1 MESVRDKLT
10 KRKRLVFGVLI
21 GSLVLSLAGSML
33 WSLVSLISAEQKESR
48 LQKEE
53 QATLYPDEDW
63 KAVMERRMDKLQE
76 RLESIESV
84 LKSVTTSQDK
94 IADTESQRVTA
105 GSGRNT
111 GRPPENMQKTEV
123 RDRENQPRLPPIKI
137 KLEEPGQLP
146 KPVTLGPAPRKEKQ
160 PPVIREFAPEKE
172 DKTEKKET
180 FKKKK
185 EDKLY
190 IPLGFAEG
198 ILLNGLDAPTLQY
211 GRENPHPV
219 LILLTDKSILAN
231 NRKLNL
237 KGCFVHAS
245 GWGELS
251 SERAYL
257 ELISISCISRNGK
270 IYEKKVKGTV
280 VDADG
285 KTGLKGRVVSKF
297 GSVLAKQFMA
307 GLLEG
312 IGNILRASS
321 TTVQISPIGTLES
334 IQPEDVT
341 KVAVAS
347 GVSSAAR
354 RLAEFYVQLAKEY
367 FPVIEVQAGRK
378 VSVLFYGGHQLEEI
392 DTYRDLNDGV
402 HR

>member
-1 MESVRDKLT
+1 MESVKEKLT

-33 WSLVSLISAEQKESR
+33 WSLLSLLSASTESTEATR
-48 LQKEE
+48 PQEE
-53 QATLYPDEDW
+53 KQVTLYPDEDW
-63 KAVMERRMDKLQE
+63 RAVMERRINRLQE
-76 RLESIESV
+76 RLESIENL
-84 LKSVTTSQDK
+84 LKSMKTTREIRK
-94 IADTESQRVTA
+94 
-105 GSGRNT
+105 T
-111 GRPPENMQKTEV
+111 GVRKEEDQPE
-123 RDRENQPRLPPIKI
+123 LPPIKI
-137 KLEEPGQLP
+137 KLEEPPQPP
-146 KPVTLGPAPRKEKQ
+146 KPITLEPPQKKEKQ
-160 PPVIREFAPEKE
+160 TPVIREFSPEKD

-180 FKKKK
+180 SEKK
-185 EDKLY
+185 EKDKLY
-190 IPLGFAEG
+190 IPLGFAKG

-219 LILLTDKSILAN
+219 LILLTDRSILAN

-237 KGCFVHAS
+237 KGCFIHAS

-257 ELISISCISRNGK
+257 ELIGISCISRDGK
-270 IYEKKVKGTV
+270 IYEKRVKGTV

-312 IGNILRASS
+312 IGDILRASS
-321 TTVQISPIGTLES
+321 TTIQISPVGTLES

-367 FPVIEVQAGRK
+367 FPVIEVQAGRR
-378 VSVLFYGGHQLEEI
+378 VSVLFYGGHELEEV
-392 DTYRDLNDGV
+392 DTYRSDLNDRM

>member
-33 WSLVSLISAEQKESR
+33 WSLVSLISAGQKTPRS
-48 LQKEE
+48 QGEE
-53 QATLYPDEDW
+53 QPTLYPDEDW

-76 RLESIESV
+76 RLESIESL
-84 LKSVTTSQDK
+84 LKNMRASEVKTTDSESRQTVRESVK
-94 IADTESQRVTA
+94 IEIPNKKEKVGTE
-105 GSGRNT
+105 
-111 GRPPENMQKTEV
+111 KTE
-123 RDRENQPRLPPIKI
+123 PKLPPIKI
-137 KLEEPGQLP
+137 KLDEPVQSP
-146 KPVTLGPAPRKEKQ
+146 KPVMLGSSRRKEKQ
-160 PPVIREFAPEKE
+160 PPVIREFAPEKD
-172 DKTEKKET
+172 DKTGEEKTSKKEEE
-180 FKKKK
+180 KG
-185 EDKLY
+185 ELY
-190 IPLGFAEG
+190 IPLGFTKG

-231 NRKLNL
+231 NRRLNL

-257 ELISISCISRNGK
+257 ELIGISCISRDGK

-321 TTVQISPIGTLES
+321 TTVQISPVGTLES

-367 FPVIEVQAGRK
+367 FPVIEVQAGRR
-378 VSVLFYGGHQLEEI
+378 VSVLFYGGHKLEEV
-392 DTYRDLNDGV
+392 DTYRSGLNDGV
-402 HR
+402 Q

>member
-123 RDRENQPRLPPIKI
+123 RDR
-137 KLEEPGQLP
+137 
-146 KPVTLGPAPRKEKQ
+146 
-160 PPVIREFAPEKE
+160 E

>member
-1 MESVRDKLT
+1 MESVKDKLT
-10 KRKRLVFGVLI
+10 KRKRFVFGILI

-33 WSLVSLISAEQKESR
+33 WSLLSLLSASTEVTPS
-48 LQKEE
+48 QKEE

-63 KAVMERRMDKLQE
+63 KAVMERRMDRLQE
-76 RLESIESV
+76 RLENIESL
-84 LKSVTTSQDK
+84 LKSMKTSQEK
-94 IADTESQRVTA
+94 MADTEPQRVTA
-105 GSGRNT
+105 TEETR
-111 GRPPENMQKTEV
+111 RTEV
-123 RDRENQPRLPPIKI
+123 GKKEDKPELPPIKI
-137 KLEEPGQLP
+137 KLEEPISPPQ
-146 KPVTLGPAPRKEKQ
+146 PVTLTPQKKEKQ
-160 PPVIREFAPEKE
+160 PPVIREFVPEKE
-172 DKTEKKET
+172 ETRKDEEEQISKDSKEEKE
-180 FKKKK
+180 
-185 EDKLY
+185 ELY
-190 IPLGFAEG
+190 IPLGFAKG

-257 ELISISCISRNGK
+257 ELISISCVSRDGK
-270 IYEKKVKGTV
+270 VYEEKVKGTV

-312 IGNILRASS
+312 IGDILRASA
-321 TTVQISPIGTLES
+321 TTVQISPIGTAET
-334 IQPEDVT
+334 INPDDVAR
-341 KVAVAS
+341 VAIA
-347 GVSSAAR
+347 GGFSSATK

-367 FPVIEVQAGRK
+367 FPVIEIQAGRR
-378 VSVLFYGGHQLEEI
+378 VSVLFYGGHKLEEV
-392 DTYRDLNDGV
+392 DTYRSGLDDGV

>member
-1 MESVRDKLT
+1 MESVKEKLT

-33 WSLVSLISAEQKESR
+33 WSLLSLLSASTESTEATR
-48 LQKEE
+48 PQEE
-53 QATLYPDEDW
+53 KQVTLYPDEDW
-63 KAVMERRMDKLQE
+63 RAVMERRINRLQE
-76 RLESIESV
+76 RLENIENL
-84 LKSVTTSQDK
+84 LKSMKTTREIRK
-94 IADTESQRVTA
+94 
-105 GSGRNT
+105 T
-111 GRPPENMQKTEV
+111 GVRKEEDQPE
-123 RDRENQPRLPPIKI
+123 LPPIKI
-137 KLEEPGQLP
+137 KLEEPPQPP
-146 KPVTLGPAPRKEKQ
+146 KPITLEPPQKKEKQ
-160 PPVIREFAPEKE
+160 TPVIREFSPEKD

-180 FKKKK
+180 SEKK
-185 EDKLY
+185 EKDKLY
-190 IPLGFAEG
+190 IPLGFAKG

-219 LILLTDKSILAN
+219 LILLTDRSILAN

-237 KGCFVHAS
+237 KGCFIHAS

-257 ELISISCISRNGK
+257 ELIGISCISRDGK
-270 IYEKKVKGTV
+270 IYEKRVRGTV

-312 IGNILRASS
+312 IGDILRASS
-321 TTVQISPIGTLES
+321 TTIQISPVGTLES

-367 FPVIEVQAGRK
+367 FPVIEVQAGRR
-378 VSVLFYGGHQLEEI
+378 VSVLFYGGHELEEV
-392 DTYRDLNDGV
+392 DTYRSDLNDRM

>member
-1 MESVRDKLT
+1 MESVKEKLT

-33 WSLVSLISAEQKESR
+33 WSLLSLLSASTESTEATR
-48 LQKEE
+48 PQEE
-53 QATLYPDEDW
+53 KQVTLYPDEDW
-63 KAVMERRMDKLQE
+63 RAVMERRINRLRE
-76 RLESIESV
+76 RLENIENL
-84 LKSVTTSQDK
+84 LKSMKTTREIRK
-94 IADTESQRVTA
+94 
-105 GSGRNT
+105 T
-111 GRPPENMQKTEV
+111 GVRKEEDQPE
-123 RDRENQPRLPPIKI
+123 LPPIKI
-137 KLEEPGQLP
+137 KLEEPPQPP
-146 KPVTLGPAPRKEKQ
+146 KPITLEPPQKKEKQ
-160 PPVIREFAPEKE
+160 TPVIREFSPEKD
-172 DKTEKKET
+172 DKTKKKETSEKKE
-180 FKKKK
+180 K
-185 EDKLY
+185 DKLY
-190 IPLGFAEG
+190 IPLGFAKG

-219 LILLTDKSILAN
+219 LILLTDRSILAN

-237 KGCFVHAS
+237 KGCFIHAS

-257 ELISISCISRNGK
+257 ELIGISCISRDGK
-270 IYEKKVKGTV
+270 IYEKRVRGTV

-312 IGNILRASS
+312 IGDILRASS
-321 TTVQISPIGTLES
+321 TTIQISPVGTLES

-367 FPVIEVQAGRK
+367 FPVIEVQAGRR
-378 VSVLFYGGHQLEEI
+378 VSVLFYGGHELEEV
-392 DTYRDLNDGV
+392 DTYRSDLNDRM